1 MCLRNNGFYG
11 GVVVCV
17 SEIMGLWWCSGVC
30 LRNNGFYGDVVV
42 CVSEIMVFM
51 VVLWCVSQK

>member
-30 LRNNGFYGDVVV
+30 LRNKGFYVGVVV
-42 CVSEIMVFM
+42 RVSEIMGFM
-51 VVLWCVSQK
+51 VV